1 MIALPT
7 KRFVFIAAV
16 PLGASVLLLPYFYL
30 TGQDLPVLPILAA
43 VNLTLFGIYLSD
55 WLTIPLAKRF
65 SAERDPEGVLLQ
77 LATHKIGLSVAFHK
91 RKSRRIPVRIFDDL
105 HPFMESKAFPLDTM
119 LSPGKNQFHY
129 HVSVPRRGSYD
140 LRYVH
145 LTVFG
150 ALRLVRKV
158 YRLPCESTLR
168 VYPDLRS
175 ISKLMLLSRTSR
187 LSFMGIRRVR
197 TWGGDTEFERL
208 REYTRDD
215 DFRRIDW
222 KATARQRKFMVRQYQ
237 QSRNQTVMFM
247 LDCGRMMTAE
257 SNGKSILDHALS
269 SVLLLARVALDQ
281 GDRVGI
287 LAFSSRILRYVAP
300 VAGSGKHRN
309 LVSACY
315 DLFPTHEETNF
326 DLAFRH
332 LAAANRKRS
341 LVCLVT
347 NVIDDANANMIRSHL
362 EVMGGR
368 HLPFAVLVKMR
379 EIHEMAEDPRE
390 NPFVAQGVNDFLEW
404 RRGVIHRLSSG
415 GVLTLESYPD
425 QMETGLINQY
435 LWIKARHLL

>member
-197 TWGGDTEFERL
+197 DLG
-208 REYTRDD
+208 
-215 DFRRIDW
+215 RR
-222 KATARQRKFMVRQYQ
+222 
-237 QSRNQTVMFM
+237 
-247 LDCGRMMTAE
+247 
-257 SNGKSILDHALS
+257 H
-269 SVLLLARVALDQ
+269 
-281 GDRVGI
+281 
-287 LAFSSRILRYVAP
+287 
-300 VAGSGKHRN
+300 
-309 LVSACY
+309 
-315 DLFPTHEETNF
+315 
-326 DLAFRH
+326 
-332 LAAANRKRS
+332 
-341 LVCLVT
+341 
-347 NVIDDANANMIRSHL
+347 
-362 EVMGGR
+362 
-368 HLPFAVLVKMR
+368 
-379 EIHEMAEDPRE
+379 
-390 NPFVAQGVNDFLEW
+390 
-404 RRGVIHRLSSG
+404 
-415 GVLTLESYPD
+415 
-425 QMETGLINQY
+425 
-435 LWIKARHLL
+435 